1 MDDAGLIIA
10 ALVAFVSALMGS
22 RTALALLCS
31 LGASFLMT
39 DSIGLLLLDLAV
51 LCVIL
56 RPNMTLADE
65 LIAALFVVAWASYPA
80 GEQLRYTVT
89 YMVVVVQIALT
100 VPAQALAEEVTI
112 AREFVEDMAAF
123 IRTRLHRAIFRQGM
137 G

>member
-31 LGASFLMT
+31 LGVAMGIQRGIYPTQPDLVNA
-39 DSIGLLLLDLAV
+39 LLFLLDLAV

-65 LIAALFVVAWASYPA
+65 LIAALFVVAWAGYLA
-80 GEQLRYTVT
+80 DDQLRYDAS
-89 YMVVVVQIALT
+89 YAVVILQMILT
-100 VPAQALAEEVTI
+100 LPVERLQRGLGMFSHGPLRGEVS
-112 AREFVEDMAAF
+112 A
-123 IRTRLHRAIFRQGM
+123 
-137 G
+137 